1 MSKWLN
7 NPVLT
12 KEIKLRFRSFK
23 SYLGIAIYLIV
34 LGLLVL
40 GYMGAYMSF
49 DTNHAFQPSESRG
62 IFLVLCLFQ
71 LALFIFV
78 TPGLTAGVISSERER
93 QTLPILLTT
102 AQSSSV
108 IIISKMIASLA
119 YLLLYLIASLPLYT
133 MVFLYG
139 GVSPALL
146 LSSIGLFILT
156 MITIAAIGIWTST
169 FFQKTIVSMVTSYG
183 IAFFLTGGFA
193 IVTLMM
199 SIFGEEYTIDGASFP
214 WPLILASIN
223 IPIMLYGL
231 FDQSPIIVLQEYA
244 GWKLSPWWFF
254 VSFYVL
260 LISLLLFTSIRRL
273 RPRMKKQ
280 DQNRTTNSLSNL
292 E

>member
-1 MSKWLN
+1 MNKWIN
-7 NPVLT
+7 NPVLM

-23 SYLGIAIYLIV
+23 SYLGIAIYLTV

-49 DTNHAFQPSESRG
+49 DANHAFQPAESRG

-119 YLLLYLIASLPLYT
+119 YLLVYLIASLPLYT

-139 GVSPALL
+139 GVSPSLL
-146 LSSIGLFILT
+146 LSAIGIFVLT

-169 FFQKTIVSMVTSYG
+169 FFQKTIVSMVSSYG

-193 IVTLMM
+193 LITLMM
-199 SIFGEEYTIDGASFP
+199 SIFGDAYTVDGAGFP
-214 WPLILASIN
+214 WPFILASIN

-231 FDQSPIIVLQEYA
+231 FDQSPLILLQEYS
-244 GWKLSPWWFF
+244 GWSFSPWWFF
-254 VSFYVL
+254 VSFYLL
-260 LISLLLFTSIRRL
+260 LISLLLFTAIRRL
-273 RPRMKKQ
+273 RPRMKKSG
-280 DQNRTTNSLSNL
+280 TTPSY